1 MINAIILVFFAENIL
16 NHSAFSNFL
25 DFIAN
30 SPHHL
35 QVFRLSRV
43 YLNFLS
49 DVTNMYHYRVFNSI
63 SVLVPHFRIDLLG
76 RKYPACVFH
85 KKLKNFKLRGGELD
99 RFSVNL

>member
-1 MINAIILVFFAENIL
+1 MEPAGHGIESGEHGAPLKHGRVGIYFGMK
-16 NHSAFSNFL
+16 
-25 DFIAN
+25 
-30 SPHHL
+30 SPMMQTAAQL
-35 QVFRLSRV
+35 PQKMRS
-43 YLNFLS
+43 
-49 DVTNMYHYRVFNSI
+49 NMYHYRVFNGI